1 MKLRM
6 KEKGMQNGTP
16 PLILQKGDRK
26 MIIFH
31 LFGSV
36 PGEKNAFLL
45 HFSQTSFLGG
55 SQ

>member
-1 MKLRM
+1 MENFAKS
-6 KEKGMQNGTP
+6 EQ
-16 PLILQKGDRK
+16 K

-45 HFSQTSFLGG
+45 HFS
-55 SQ
+55 